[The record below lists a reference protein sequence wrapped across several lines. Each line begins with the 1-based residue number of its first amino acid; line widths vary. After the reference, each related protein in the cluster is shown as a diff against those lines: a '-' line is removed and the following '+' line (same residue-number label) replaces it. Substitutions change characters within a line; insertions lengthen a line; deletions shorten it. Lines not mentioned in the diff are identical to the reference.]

1 MPTGNP
7 APLRCKSENIDFRL
21 ATSVPEK
28 FPFGLEPSGSSLAR
42 IGDGVYDSTPSL
54 GNFDMDDNWRF
65 KMQCLFN
72 FFSCEEE
79 SVPKV
84 STFTSPL
91 DHEDF
96 GSRSNSR
103 LSSVAKSTEESSN
116 VYALANKKSDS
127 TRSLSG
133 IRTEV
138 EEEGERTPRNQPEF
152 MVSFCLTFHH
162 FHCLI

>member
-1 MPTGNP
+1 MQII
-7 APLRCKSENIDFRL
+7 LFSI
-21 ATSVPEK
+21 K
-28 FPFGLEPSGSSLAR
+28 FF
-42 IGDGVYDSTPSL
+42 IIV
-54 GNFDMDDNWRF
+54 
-65 KMQCLFN
+65 
-72 FFSCEEE
+72 EE

-103 LSSVAKSTEESSN
+103 LSSVTKSIEESTN
-116 VYALANKKSDS
+116 VQANKKSSDS
-127 TRSLSG
+127 SRSVSG

-152 MVSFCLTFHH
+152 VVLFS
-162 FHCLI
+162 